1 MVSSLVLLPCAG
13 LRKAVQEAM
22 AVADEARDEIDVV
35 VTCHDAFGKGHI
47 KKCNLSPDAFIQLA
61 FQIAYYKARTAGE
74 GGVGCVLTR

>member
-1 MVSSLVLLPCAG
+1 M
-13 LRKAVQEAM
+13 
-22 AVADEARDEIDVV
+22 ADEARDEIDVV